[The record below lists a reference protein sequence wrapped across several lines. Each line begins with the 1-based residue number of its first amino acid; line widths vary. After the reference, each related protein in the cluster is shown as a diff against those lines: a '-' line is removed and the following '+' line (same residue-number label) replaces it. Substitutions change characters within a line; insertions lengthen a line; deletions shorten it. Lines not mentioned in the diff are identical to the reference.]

1 MLRLLRSAS
10 LALAAASLSCASR
23 PTTPEG
29 RAIAFLAVEVP
40 DWPLKNKCYSCHN
53 NGDAARA
60 LFAAR
65 RLSIPFDP
73 VALETTVQ
81 WLNRPERWKDNGPP
95 GEFSDKDLAALQ
107 FAHALAALE
116 DPGPALDRAAAM
128 LRDLQ
133 QPDGSW
139 KVDADGLPGS
149 PVTYG
154 RTLATVVARKVLAR
168 TDALRF
174 KEALERA
181 DRWLGQ
187 HRPAGILEAAALLLH
202 SEGKRN
208 DCLEVLRKGQA
219 RDGGWGP
226 YATSP
231 PEVFDTALALLGLST
246 CRASPGVL
254 EMIRRGREYLANAQQ
269 SDGGW
274 PETMRPPGANSYA
287 QRIST
292 TGWAAIALMMTR

>member
-1 MLRLLRSAS
+1 MEAMLKAAC
-10 LALAAASLSCASR
+10 LALPLLAVSCGS
-23 PTTPEG
+23 TPEA
-29 RAIAFLAVEVP
+29 RAVAYLAREVP
-40 DWPLKNKCYSCHN
+40 DWPVKNKCYSCHN

-60 LFAAR
+60 LVAAR
-65 RLSIPFDP
+65 RQGVPFDP
-73 VALETTVQ
+73 AALESTVGF
-81 WLNRPERWKDNGPP
+81 LRRPERWKENGPP

-107 FAHALAALE
+107 FAHALAALD
-116 DPGPALDRAAAM
+116 DPGPALDRAASM

-154 RTLATVVARKVLAR
+154 RALATVVARKVLAR
-168 TDALRF
+168 TDAVRF
-174 KEALERA
+174 KESLERA
-181 DRWLGQ
+181 DRWLGR

-202 SEGKRN
+202 SEGKRE
-208 DCLEVLRKGQA
+208 DCLEMLRKGQGP
-219 RDGGWGP
+219 DGGWGP
-226 YATSP
+226 YVASP
-231 PEVFDTALALLGLST
+231 PEVFDTALALMALASG
-246 CRASPGVL
+246 RAFPGVP
-254 EMIRRGREYLANAQQ
+254 EMIRRGREYLVGSQQ

-292 TGWAAIALMMTR
+292 TGWAALALLATR